1 MSPEAWQVYV
11 DTGWVAIED
20 LKNLAM
26 RIKYNAPLD
35 LQDLQVYQTHAQIIE
50 TFLRD

>member
-11 DTGWVAIED
+11 DTGYVGIED

-26 RIKYNAPLD
+26 RIKYNSPLD
-35 LQDLQVYQTHAQIIE
+35 LQDLQIYQTHAQIIE